1 MNSSKRLLNIACLQT
16 SPQPEFQS
24 ALDLAVSLA
33 EEAVEKGAEFITTPE
48 YCGGLKTEGSAF
60 TPPSAPEESHPVLN
74 GLRTFAKNKK
84 KFFLIGSIA
93 INGPENKILNRSF
106 VIDDKGNI
114 ISRYDKIHLFDVN
127 LSERQSYCESAS
139 VHGGDKA
146 VICQTAFAKM
156 GQTICYD
163 LRFPNLY
170 RELSQSGAEIL
181 FVPAAFTQ
189 KTGQAHWHVLN
200 RARAIENGAFVVS
213 PCAIGKV
220 DGGGASYGHSLIIN
234 PWGEILA
241 DGGDQA
247 GVINAVINLDE
258 VGIARQRIP
267 SLRHDKYFGITEGVE
282 IKVTQ

>member
-33 EEAVEKGAEFITTPE
+33 EEAVAKGAEFITTPE
-48 YCGGLKTEGSAF
+48 YCGGLKTQGSAF

-74 GLRTFAKNKK
+74 GLRAFAKNKK

-93 INGPENKILNRSF
+93 INGPDNKILNRSF
-106 VIDDKGNI
+106 VIDDNGNI

-127 LSERQSYCESAS
+127 LSERRSYRESAS
-139 VHGGDKA
+139 VHGGNKA
-146 VICQTAFAKM
+146 VICQTPFAMM

-200 RARAIENGAFVVS
+200 RARAIENGAFVVA

-234 PWGEILA
+234 PWGEVLA
-241 DGGDQA
+241 DGGDQV
-247 GVINAVINLDE
+247 GV
-258 VGIARQRIP
+258 
-267 SLRHDKYFGITEGVE
+267 
-282 IKVTQ
+282 